1 MQASAIR
8 VLFRNDAYVH
18 NAMTLMY
25 IYSHLQKNYQQNNTI
40 LEMYTYTK
48 VLDIQNNPT
57 KNKDKLVI
65 SLFTFE

>member
-8 VLFRNDAYVH
+8 VLFRNDAHVH
-18 NAMTLMY
+18 NAMTPMY
-25 IYSHLQKNYQQNNTI
+25 IYSHLQKNNQQNITI